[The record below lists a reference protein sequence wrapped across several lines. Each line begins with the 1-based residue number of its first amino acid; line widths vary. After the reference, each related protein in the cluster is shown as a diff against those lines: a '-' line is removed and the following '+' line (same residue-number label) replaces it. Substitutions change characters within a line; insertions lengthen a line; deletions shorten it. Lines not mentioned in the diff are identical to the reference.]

1 MFAELKYA
9 WRMLL
14 KSPAFTAA
22 AVVILALGIG
32 ANIAIFTVV
41 RAVLLAPL
49 PYPEADRI
57 VAIFVVET
65 LTQPQLYLALF
76 GLFALLGLLLGGVG
90 LYALIA
96 FSVAQRSREFG
107 IRFALGAQIRD
118 VTKLVFA
125 QGVKLTALGLTIGL
139 LCAIASARL
148 MTSLLFRTSAYD
160 PTVFGGVVF
169 LLAAVGLIAA
179 VLPAWRAAKVD
190 PIQALRTE

>member
-32 ANIAIFTVV
+32 ANIAIFTVA